1 MYQLGKQFIV
11 NTDKIMA
18 DDKAVVFGD
27 KYRFSV
33 LSDRVIRLEYSEE
46 GKFVDKPTQLI
57 RRRNLGYAD
66 FNFREDQYVL
76 QIETF

>member
-57 RRRNLGYAD
+57 RRIKD
-66 FNFREDQYVL
+66 M
-76 QIETF
+76 QILILEKTSMFYR

>member
-18 DDKAVVFGD
+18 DDKAVVWY

-33 LSDRVIRLEYSEE
+33 FLIDSQTGVEE
-46 GKFVDKPTQLI
+46 
-57 RRRNLGYAD
+57 
-66 FNFREDQYVL
+66 
-76 QIETF
+76 

>member
-27 KYRFSV
+27 KYRFTV
-33 LSDRVIRLEYSEE
+33 LSDRVIRLEYSKE
-46 GKFVDKPTQLI
+46 GNLLI
-57 RRRNLGYAD
+57 NL
-66 FNFREDQYVL
+66 L
-76 QIETF
+76 S